1 LNPKGRRRV
10 RTQRV
15 RIRRPLDVTSTMKPK
30 KLLAVCGACAV
41 TGAPAAA
48 ALAAGASA
56 PVALAP
62 HSPVASALAHRQAE
76 HEVLRLAR
84 RKARVARRVVR
95 RAYVHRVQTWSLAR
109 LRRERRSLRSDIRE
123 LRRTGGAPD
132 VPVPAVLQSIAA
144 CESGGDPH
152 AVGGGGSFRGK
163 YQFDYGTWAR
173 IGGSGDPA
181 AAPEAE
187 QDRRAAMLYA
197 RAGASPWPV
206 CGR

>member
-1 LNPKGRRRV
+1 
-10 RTQRV
+10 
-15 RIRRPLDVTSTMKPK
+15 MKPK

-197 RAGASPWPV
+197 RAGASAWPV